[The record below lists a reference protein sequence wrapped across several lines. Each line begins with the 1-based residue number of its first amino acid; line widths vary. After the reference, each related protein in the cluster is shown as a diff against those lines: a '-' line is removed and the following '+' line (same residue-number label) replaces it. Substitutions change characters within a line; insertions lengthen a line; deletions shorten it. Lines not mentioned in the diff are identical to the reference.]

1 MDALWPVFGLLVL
14 TAEWVVLRRL
24 APRLSGRSAGVR
36 GLVGA
41 LAGILI
47 SLAVIALGFLVAL
60 AAYVLDLSGA
70 AQQVAA
76 TAFLAM
82 YLTGFLFSPVAAIF
96 GAILLAVERY
106 RVAPAETAAIE

>member
-1 MDALWPVFGLLVL
+1 MAALWPVFGLLVL
-14 TAEWVVLRRL
+14 TIEWIVLRRV
-24 APRLSGRSAGVR
+24 APRLSGRSVAFR
-36 GLVGA
+36 ALIGA
-41 LAGILI
+41 LAGLGMSVAIV
-47 SLAVIALGFLVAL
+47 AVGFLIAGI
-60 AAYVLDLSGA
+60 ATVLSLEGD

-106 RVAPAETAAIE
+106 RVETPTDESA